1 MYMFTEKKI
10 IISETFVFDFSLV
23 HYMFNGSVYIIQ
35 YTYVHVK
42 SKNFLIDDIQ
52 IKVNSS

>member
-42 SKNFLIDDIQ
+42 SNISRSMTLFR
-52 IKVNSS
+52 